1 MKSSWRSPDGR
12 SSVARNAEIEPCG
25 AVFCAWWGTGS
36 APIRTFHTVS
46 EKLFANSGSV
56 PNGGSESGQEGS
68 KKSLFGRLLPP
79 ERRAERP
86 SPIFQT
92 VSEGG
97 FSELRWAAPGEYDV
111 LVTWATRGEVP
122 RVGRREQGSSP
133 PTSALGRP
141 PPPERL
147 AAHPPDGCCRLPRL
161 VSGRPHPRAGAAHLC
176 PDSRRHH
183 SGACGR

>member
-46 EKLFANSGSV
+46 EKLFGNSGSV

-79 ERRAERP
+79 VRRPERP

-92 VSEGG
+92 VSEGE
-97 FSELRWAAPGEYDV
+97 FSEV
-111 LVTWATRGEVP
+111 
-122 RVGRREQGSSP
+122 QGSKVDFED
-133 PTSALGRP
+133 ALPSGVGLGLYGLRP
-141 PPPERL
+141 L
-147 AAHPPDGCCRLPRL
+147 Y
-161 VSGRPHPRAGAAHLC
+161 C
-176 PDSRRHH
+176 P
-183 SGACGR
+183 